1 MPHDLYFGDVY
12 IPPLLAAGALALLA
26 ASYTSRLM
34 QKYEVMAHFAN
45 PPLVFM
51 ALSVIYTVI
60 FGSTLF
66 PT

>member
-1 MPHDLYFGDVY
+1 MPHDLFFGDVY
-12 IPPLLAAGALALLA
+12 IPPLLAAAILSLIA
-26 ASYTSRLM
+26 ASLTTRFMTSRGIM
-34 QKYEVMAHFAN
+34 VHFAN

-51 ALSVIYTVI
+51 ALSIIFTVL